1 MHPFECCR
9 MPSLLLKNRGDL
21 TQGGITRT
29 LLTFTLPMMVSSLLQ
44 QCYNITDTLIV
55 GQFIGRQ
62 ALAAVGSAYALMVFL
77 VSILSGL
84 SMGSGT
90 VFSQQFGAGDFPRMR
105 RSIFMSFVFIG
116 AIALLLNAAVFIW
129 IDPILGWLSVPD
141 DVYGMMRSYLVIIFT
156 GIVFTFLSN
165 FYSSLLR
172 SVGDSMTPLVFFAIS
187 ALLNIGLDLFFILV
201 LDMGIE
207 GAAVATVVSQAVGA
221 LLIVWHTYRKRSELR
236 LRREDMRFDRAGF
249 KEILSFSSLTCIQQ
263 SIMNF
268 GILLVQG
275 LVNSFGTVVMAAFAA
290 AVKIDSFAY
299 TPVQEFGNAFST
311 FVAQNFGAGKK
322 DRIRSGVRSAVAVA
336 VLFSVFVSAM
346 VFIFARQLMLVFVR
360 PEEAEIIDAGVRY
373 LRIEGSFYVGIGLL
387 FLLYGYYRAIR
398 RPGMS
403 VVLTVLSLGT
413 RVGLSYWLASAPGIG
428 ETGIW
433 WSIPIGWAL
442 ADIVGIACYFVKNR
456 PNHFRSRTVGRGYF
470 H

>member
-1 MHPFECCR
+1 MS
-9 MPSLLLKNRGDL
+9 SLFLKNKGDL

-29 LLTFTLPMMVSSLLQ
+29 LLTFTLPMMASSLLQ

-55 GQFIGRQ
+55 GQFVGSQ
-62 ALAAVGSAYALMVFL
+62 ALAAVGSAYTLMVFL
-77 VSILSGL
+77 TSILLGL

-90 VFSQQFGAGDFPRMR
+90 VFSQQFGAGNFSGMR

-116 AIALLLNAAVFIW
+116 SLTILLNAAVFIW

-141 DVYGMMRSYLVIIFT
+141 DVYGMMRSYLVIIFS
-156 GIVFTFLSN
+156 GIVFTFISN

-172 SVGDSMTPLVFFAIS
+172 AVGDSLTPLIFFAVS
-187 ALLNIGLDLFFILV
+187 AVLNIGLDLFCILV

-207 GAAVATVVSQAVGA
+207 GAAAATVVSQAVGA
-221 LLIVWHTYRKRSELR
+221 LLIVWHTYRKRPELR
-236 LRREDMRFDRAGF
+236 PRRDDMRFNKAGF
-249 KEILSFSSLTCIQQ
+249 NEILSFSSLTCIQQ

-311 FVAQNFGAGKK
+311 FVAQNFGAAKK
-322 DRIRSGVRSAVAVA
+322 DRIRRGVRSAVITVA
-336 VLFSVFVSAM
+336 VFSVFISV
-346 VFIFARQLMLVFVR
+346 LVFMFAPRLMMIFVK
-360 PEEAEIIDAGVRY
+360 PEEAEIIRVGTEY

-413 RVGLSYWLASAPGIG
+413 RVGLSYWLASVPGIG

>member
-1 MHPFECCR
+1 MEKP
-9 MPSLLLKNRGDL
+9 LKKGDL
-21 TQGGITRT
+21 TQGNITRT
-29 LLTFTLPMMVSSLLQ
+29 LLTFTLPMMAGSLLQ

-55 GQFIGRQ
+55 GQFVGSQ

-77 VSILSGL
+77 TSILLGL

-90 VFSQQFGAGDFPRMR
+90 VFSQQFGAGNFSGMR
-105 RSIFMSFVFIG
+105 RSVFMSFVLTGGITVF
-116 AIALLLNAAVFIW
+116 LNIAVFVW

-141 DVYGMMRSYLVIIFT
+141 DVYGMMRDYLVIIFA

-172 SVGDSMTPLVFFAIS
+172 AVGDSVTPLIFFAIS
-187 ALLNIGLDLFFILV
+187 AVMNIGLDLFCILV
-201 LDMGIE
+201 LDMDIK
-207 GAAVATVVSQAVGA
+207 GAALATVVSQGAGAV
-221 LLIVWHTYRKRSELR
+221 LIVWYTYAKRPELR
-236 LRREDMRFDRAGF
+236 VKREDMRFDRKGF
-249 KEILSFSSLTCIQQ
+249 GEILSFSSLTCIQQ

-322 DRIRSGVRSAVAVA
+322 ERIRRGVFSAVAV
-336 VLFSVFVSAM
+336 VTVFSVFVSVT
-346 VFIFARQLMLVFVR
+346 VFIFARALMLIFVK
-360 PEEAEIIDAGVRY
+360 PEDTEIIRTGMEY
-373 LRIEGSFYVGIGLL
+373 LRIEGAFYIGIGLL
-387 FLLYGYYRAIR
+387 FLLYGYYRAVR
-398 RPGMS
+398 RPVMS
-403 VVLTVLSLGT
+403 VILTVLSLGT
-413 RVGLSYWLASAPGIG
+413 RVGLSYWLASVPGIG

-433 WSIPIGWAL
+433 WSIPVGWAI
-442 ADIVGIACYFVKNR
+442 ADLVGIGYYFFVNCGKYS
-456 PNHFRSRTVGRGYF
+456 SRKHKSDG
-470 H
+470 

>member
-1 MHPFECCR
+1 

-413 RVGLSYWLASAPGIG
+413 RVGLSYWLASVPGIG

>member
-1 MHPFECCR
+1 MS
-9 MPSLLLKNRGDL
+9 SLFLKNKGDL

-29 LLTFTLPMMVSSLLQ
+29 LLTFTLPMMASSLLQ

-55 GQFIGRQ
+55 GQFVGSQ
-62 ALAAVGSAYALMVFL
+62 ALAAVGSAYTLMVFL
-77 VSILSGL
+77 TSILLGL

-90 VFSQQFGAGDFPRMR
+90 VFSQQFGAGNFSGMR

-116 AIALLLNAAVFIW
+116 SLTILLNAAVFIW

-141 DVYGMMRSYLVIIFT
+141 DVYGMMRSYLVIIFS
-156 GIVFTFLSN
+156 GIVFTFISN

-172 SVGDSMTPLVFFAIS
+172 AVGDSLTPLIFFAVS
-187 ALLNIGLDLFFILV
+187 AVLNIGLDLFCILV

-207 GAAVATVVSQAVGA
+207 GAAAATVVSQAVGA
-221 LLIVWHTYRKRSELR
+221 LLIVWHTYRKRPELR
-236 LRREDMRFDRAGF
+236 PRRDDMRFNKAGF
-249 KEILSFSSLTCIQQ
+249 NEILSFSSLTCIQQ

-311 FVAQNFGAGKK
+311 FVAQNFGAAKK
-322 DRIRSGVRSAVAVA
+322 DRIRRGVRSAVITVA
-336 VLFSVFVSAM
+336 VFSVFISV
-346 VFIFARQLMLVFVR
+346 LVFLFAPRLMMIFVK
-360 PEEAEIIDAGVRY
+360 PEEAEIIRVGTEY

-413 RVGLSYWLASAPGIG
+413 RVGLSYWLASVPGIG

>member
-1 MHPFECCR
+1 MS
-9 MPSLLLKNRGDL
+9 SLFLKNKGDL

-29 LLTFTLPMMVSSLLQ
+29 LLTFTLPMMASSLLQ

-55 GQFIGRQ
+55 GQFVGSQ
-62 ALAAVGSAYALMVFL
+62 ALAAVGSAYTLMVFL
-77 VSILSGL
+77 TSILLGL

-90 VFSQQFGAGDFPRMR
+90 VFSQQFGAGNFSGMR

-116 AIALLLNAAVFIW
+116 SLTILLNAAVFIW

-141 DVYGMMRSYLVIIFT
+141 DVYGMMRSYLVIIFS
-156 GIVFTFLSN
+156 GIVFTFISN

-172 SVGDSMTPLVFFAIS
+172 AVGDSFTPLIFFAVS
-187 ALLNIGLDLFFILV
+187 AVLNIGLDLFCILV

-221 LLIVWHTYRKRSELR
+221 LLIVRHTYRKRPELR
-236 LRREDMRFDRAGF
+236 LCRDDMRFDRAGF
-249 KEILSFSSLTCIQQ
+249 NEILSFSSLTCIQQ

-311 FVAQNFGAGKK
+311 FVAQNFGAAKK
-322 DRIRSGVRSAVAVA
+322 DRIRRGVRSAVITVA
-336 VLFSVFVSAM
+336 VFSVFISV
-346 VFIFARQLMLVFVR
+346 LVFLFAPRLMMIFVK
-360 PEEAEIIDAGVRY
+360 PEEAEIIRVGTEY

-413 RVGLSYWLASAPGIG
+413 RVGLSYWLASVPGIG

-442 ADIVGIACYFVKNR
+442 ADLVGVGCYCRVR
-456 PNHFRSRTVGRGYF
+456 FRRKMDSDAF
-470 H
+470 CEK

>member
-21 TQGGITRT
+21 TQGVIPRT

-221 LLIVWHTYRKRSELR
+221 LLIVWHTYRKCSELR
-236 LRREDMRFDRAGF
+236 LRREDMRFDVAGF

-413 RVGLSYWLASAPGIG
+413 RVGLSYWLASVPGIG

>member
-1 MHPFECCR
+1 

-141 DVYGMMRSYLVIIFT
+141 DVCGMMRNYLVIIFT

-221 LLIVWHTYRKRSELR
+221 LLIVWHTYRKCSELR
-236 LRREDMRFDRAGF
+236 LRREDMRFDVAGF

-413 RVGLSYWLASAPGIG
+413 RVGLSYWLASVPGIG

>member
-1 MHPFECCR
+1 

-21 TQGGITRT
+21 TQGVITRT

-141 DVYGMMRSYLVIIFT
+141 DVCGMMRSYLVIIFT

-322 DRIRSGVRSAVAVA
+322 DRIRSGVRSAVSVA
-336 VLFSVFVSAM
+336 VLFSVFVSVM
-346 VFIFARQLMLVFVR
+346 IFIFARQLMLVFVR
-360 PEEAEIIDAGVRY
+360 PEEVEIIDAGVRY

-413 RVGLSYWLASAPGIG
+413 RVGLSYWLASVPGIG

>member
-1 MHPFECCR
+1 MS
-9 MPSLLLKNRGDL
+9 SLFLKNKGDL

-29 LLTFTLPMMVSSLLQ
+29 LLTFTLPMMASSLLQ

-55 GQFIGRQ
+55 GQFVGSQ
-62 ALAAVGSAYALMVFL
+62 ALAAVGSAYTLMVFL
-77 VSILSGL
+77 TSILLGL

-90 VFSQQFGAGDFPRMR
+90 VFSQQFGAGNFSGMR

-116 AIALLLNAAVFIW
+116 SLTILLNAAVFIW

-141 DVYGMMRSYLVIIFT
+141 DVYGMMRSYLVIIFS
-156 GIVFTFLSN
+156 GIVFTFISN

-172 SVGDSMTPLVFFAIS
+172 AVGDSLTPLMFFAVS
-187 ALLNIGLDLFFILV
+187 AVLNIGLDLFCILV

-207 GAAVATVVSQAVGA
+207 GAAAATVVSQAVGA
-221 LLIVWHTYRKRSELR
+221 LLIVWHTYRKRPELR
-236 LRREDMRFDRAGF
+236 LCRDDMRFDKAGF
-249 KEILSFSSLTCIQQ
+249 NEILSFSSLTCIQQ

-311 FVAQNFGAGKK
+311 FVAQNFGAAKK
-322 DRIRSGVRSAVAVA
+322 DRIRRGVRSAVITVA
-336 VLFSVFVSAM
+336 VFSVFISV
-346 VFIFARQLMLVFVR
+346 LVFLFAPRLMMIFVK
-360 PEEAEIIDAGVRY
+360 PEEAEIIRVGTEY

-413 RVGLSYWLASAPGIG
+413 RVGLSYWLASVPGIG

>member
-1 MHPFECCR
+1 MS
-9 MPSLLLKNRGDL
+9 SLFLKNKGDL

-29 LLTFTLPMMVSSLLQ
+29 LLTFTLPMMASSLLQ

-55 GQFIGRQ
+55 GQFVGSQ
-62 ALAAVGSAYALMVFL
+62 ALAAVGSAYTLMVFL
-77 VSILSGL
+77 TSILLGL

-90 VFSQQFGAGDFPRMR
+90 VFSQQFGAGNFSGMR

-116 AIALLLNAAVFIW
+116 SLTILLNAAVFIW

-141 DVYGMMRSYLVIIFT
+141 DVYGMMRSYLVIIFS
-156 GIVFTFLSN
+156 GIVFTFISN

-172 SVGDSMTPLVFFAIS
+172 AVGDSFTPLIFFAMS
-187 ALLNIGLDLFFILV
+187 AVLNIGLDLFCILV

-207 GAAVATVVSQAVGA
+207 GAAAATVVSQAVGA
-221 LLIVWHTYRKRSELR
+221 LLVVRHTYRKRPELR
-236 LRREDMRFDRAGF
+236 LCRDDMRFDKAGF
-249 KEILSFSSLTCIQQ
+249 NEILSFSSLTCIQQ

-311 FVAQNFGAGKK
+311 FVAQNFGAAKK
-322 DRIRSGVRSAVAVA
+322 DRIRRGVRSAVITVA
-336 VLFSVFVSAM
+336 VFSVFISV
-346 VFIFARQLMLVFVR
+346 LVFLFAPRLMMIFVK
-360 PEEAEIIDAGVRY
+360 PEEAEIIRVGTEY

-413 RVGLSYWLASAPGIG
+413 RVGLSYWLASVPGIG

>member
-1 MHPFECCR
+1 MEKP
-9 MPSLLLKNRGDL
+9 LKKGDL
-21 TQGGITRT
+21 TQGNITRT
-29 LLTFTLPMMVSSLLQ
+29 LLTFTLPMMAGSLLQ

-55 GQFIGRQ
+55 GQFVGSQ

-77 VSILSGL
+77 TSILLGL

-90 VFSQQFGAGDFPRMR
+90 VFSQQFGAGDFSGMR
-105 RSIFMSFVFIG
+105 RSVFMSFVLTGGITVF
-116 AIALLLNAAVFIW
+116 LNIAVFVW

-141 DVYGMMRSYLVIIFT
+141 DVYGMMRDYLVIIFA

-172 SVGDSMTPLVFFAIS
+172 AVGDSVTPLIFFAIS
-187 ALLNIGLDLFFILV
+187 AIMNIGLDLFCILV
-201 LDMGIE
+201 LDMGIK
-207 GAAVATVVSQAVGA
+207 GAALATVVSQGAGAV
-221 LLIVWHTYRKRSELR
+221 LIVWYTYAKRPELR
-236 LRREDMRFDRAGF
+236 VKREDMRFDRKGF
-249 KEILSFSSLTCIQQ
+249 GEILSFSSLTCIQQ

-322 DRIRSGVRSAVAVA
+322 ERIRRGVFSAVAVVA
-336 VLFSVFVSAM
+336 VFSVFVSVT
-346 VFIFARQLMLVFVR
+346 VFIFARALMLIFVK
-360 PEEAEIIDAGVRY
+360 PEDTEIIRTGMEY
-373 LRIEGSFYVGIGLL
+373 LRIEGAFYIGIGLL
-387 FLLYGYYRAIR
+387 FLLYGYYRAVR
-398 RPGMS
+398 RPVMS
-403 VVLTVLSLGT
+403 VILTVLSLGT
-413 RVGLSYWLASAPGIG
+413 RVGLSYWLASVPGIG

-433 WSIPIGWAL
+433 WSIPVGWAI
-442 ADIVGIACYFVKNR
+442 ADLVGIGYYFFVNCGKY
-456 PNHFRSRTVGRGYF
+456 SEAV
-470 H
+470 

>member
-1 MHPFECCR
+1 

-21 TQGGITRT
+21 TQGVITRT

-413 RVGLSYWLASAPGIG
+413 RVGLSYWLASVPGIG